1 MEERVIFKELLSEFK
16 EMAAARGGT
25 VTRQE
30 VETFFAHASLDENQI
45 DLICDYLNSQMIR
58 VEGYAK
64 SAAATDEEARED
76 LTEESGTDLPRSESL
91 QHYLEEIE
99 DILLPEKDEL
109 KALFDA
115 ASEGSK
121 EAGEELVRLYLP
133 KVCSMA
139 GEYEQES
146 VMPEDLIQEGNIGLM
161 LAVAGM
167 ERQENLAAYQALL
180 FNRVSAHMEE
190 VIRRD
195 SMVSDGSRGMLGKVA
210 HLHEAIRNLTQELEH
225 SVSIDELSAY
235 LEIPREE
242 IIDILNLTGS
252 DEDLGLAGEAE
263 KKPWEI

>member
-16 EMAAARGGT
+16 EMAAGRGGI

-30 VETFFAHASLDENQI
+30 VESYFSHAALENSQI
-45 DLICDYLNSQMIR
+45 DLICDYLESQMIH
-58 VEGYAK
+58 VEGYEK
-64 SAAATDEEARED
+64 SALQADTQQKEDDQEEAD
-76 LTEESGTDLPRSESL
+76 TDLPRSESL
-91 QHYLEEIE
+91 QRYLDEIGQ
-99 DILLPEKDEL
+99 ILMPENDEL

-133 KVCSMA
+133 EVCSMA
-139 GEYEQES
+139 SQYEQES
-146 VMPEDLIQEGNIGLM
+146 VTAEDLIQEGNIGLM
-161 LAVAGM
+161 LAVSEM

-180 FNRVSAHMEE
+180 FNQVSAHMEE
-190 VIRRD
+190 MIRRD
-195 SMVSDGSRGMLGKVA
+195 SLVSDGSRGMLGKVT
-210 HLHEAIRNLTQELEH
+210 HLHEAIRSLTQELEH

-242 IIDILNLTGS
+242 IMDILNLTGS
-252 DEDLGLAGEAE
+252 DEDLGIGGEYA